1 MNRLNMTYAGFANPP
16 ERFLVSRDIPISNDL
31 TDYRFVSTVS
41 EVTNAVLLVHQIF
54 VTALD
59 SGALLAE
66 GKTQSTPISDS
77 DPATTTTATK

>member
-41 EVTNAVLLVHQIF
+41 EVTNAVLLVDQIF

-77 DPATTTTATK
+77 DPATTTATK